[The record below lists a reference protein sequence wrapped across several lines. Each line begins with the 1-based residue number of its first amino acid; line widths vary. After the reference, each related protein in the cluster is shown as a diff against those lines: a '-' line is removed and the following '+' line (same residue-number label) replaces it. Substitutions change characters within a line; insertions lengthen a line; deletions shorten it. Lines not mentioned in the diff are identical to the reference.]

1 MFRFRLLFKSESRA
15 MFFLAPRKAFQYS
28 VNISLKISVQ
38 RVPVKKEKK
47 EEGEEIS
54 FLSYH
59 KLTSK
64 IFRKETNG
72 KGSLKRISFE

>member
-1 MFRFRLLFKSESRA
+1 
-15 MFFLAPRKAFQYS
+15 MFFLAPRKGFQYS

-38 RVPVKKEKK
+38 RVPEVKKEK
-47 EEGEEIS
+47 EEEEEEEIS

>member
-1 MFRFRLLFKSESRA
+1 

-47 EEGEEIS
+47 EEEGEEIS